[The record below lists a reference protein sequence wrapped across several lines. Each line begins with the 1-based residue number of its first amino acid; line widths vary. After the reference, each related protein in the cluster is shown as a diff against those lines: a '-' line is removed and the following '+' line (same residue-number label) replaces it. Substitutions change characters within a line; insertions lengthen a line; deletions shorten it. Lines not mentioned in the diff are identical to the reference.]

1 MAVDWGEHSAVHG
14 AWSAVSHSSTAG
26 ISAVLPALPYPW
38 ATVQPT
44 QHTATGPDLRRCKGF
59 SLHCYTHNCCTVSPA
74 RSEPYRVIFPN
85 VTLLIAAPSLR
96 SRNPQRTQTIV
107 NTQAHKHTTVYM
119 VFKTFACLVA
129 LMVPVLAAP
138 IPVRR
143 TAIEAAM
150 LEIERDVLPLHQIS
164 KRRDAVDPENTASAE
179 PSLWPV

>member
-44 QHTATGPDLRRCKGF
+44 QHTATGPDLRRCKGC
-59 SLHCYTHNCCTVSPA
+59 SLHLLYIQLLHSSPA
-74 RSEPYRVIFPN
+74 MFELYRVSFLT
-85 VTLLIAAPSLR
+85 VALLIAAPSPTLEV
-96 SRNPQRTQTIV
+96 P
-107 NTQAHKHTTVYM
+107 NTHKHKHKHASTQVHNHIYM
-119 VFKTFACLVA
+119 LFKTFACLVA
-129 LMVPVLAAP
+129 LMAPVLAAP

-150 LEIERDVLPLHQIS
+150 LEIERDVLPLHLIS
-164 KRRDAVDPENTASAE
+164 KRRDVVNPENTASAE
-179 PSLWPV
+179 PSL

>member
-1 MAVDWGEHSAVHG
+1 
-14 AWSAVSHSSTAG
+14 
-26 ISAVLPALPYPW
+26 
-38 ATVQPT
+38 
-44 QHTATGPDLRRCKGF
+44 
-59 SLHCYTHNCCTVSPA
+59 
-74 RSEPYRVIFPN
+74 
-85 VTLLIAAPSLR
+85 
-96 SRNPQRTQTIV
+96 
-107 NTQAHKHTTVYM
+107 M